1 MEQILTKDEA
11 INLYKDTKNKTP
23 FATPMRTIGT
33 NKISELYNTCMN
45 EPTFQYTRYSSS
57 NNECNGN
64 HDCGS
69 GSGGSSGS
77 SSSGNNS
84 NSKKYWISN
93 PLYESD
99 ITQETT
105 NLKNNYIDKIQNNR
119 DNIYKSVFEDMNILC
134 YDPSNTDKMQKN
146 IDYKGISYTRGK

>member
-23 FATPMRTIGT
+23 FATPLRTNGT

-45 EPTFQYTRYSSS
+45 ESTFQYTRYSSS

-64 HDCGS
+64 HDCISNGS
-69 GSGGSSGS
+69 GSG
-77 SSSGNNS
+77 SSSGNN
-84 NSKKYWISN
+84 NNNKKYWISN

-119 DNIYKSVFEDMNILC
+119 DNIYKSVFEDMDILC
-134 YDPSNTDKMQKN
+134 YDPSNTDETQKN
-146 IDYKGISYTRGK
+146 IDYRALSYMKQT

>member
-1 MEQILTKDEA
+1 MEQILKKNEA

-23 FATPMRTIGT
+23 FATPLRTNGT

-64 HDCGS
+64 HDCISNGT
-69 GSGGSSGS
+69 
-77 SSSGNNS
+77 GNN
-84 NSKKYWISN
+84 NNNKKYWISN

-119 DNIYKSVFEDMNILC
+119 DNIYKSVFEDMDILC
-134 YDPSNTDKMQKN
+134 YDPSNTDETQKN
-146 IDYKGISYTRGK
+146 IDYKGISYRNEK

>member
-1 MEQILTKDEA
+1 MEQILKKNEA

-23 FATPMRTIGT
+23 FATPLRTNGT

-64 HDCGS
+64 HDCISNG
-69 GSGGSSGS
+69 
-77 SSSGNNS
+77 SGNN
-84 NSKKYWISN
+84 NNNKKYWISN

-119 DNIYKSVFEDMNILC
+119 DNIYKSVFEDMDILC
-134 YDPSNTDKMQKN
+134 YDPSNTDETQKN
-146 IDYKGISYTRGK
+146 IDYKGISYRNEK

>member
-23 FATPMRTIGT
+23 FATPMRTNGT

-64 HDCGS
+64 HDCG
-69 GSGGSSGS
+69 GS
-77 SSSGNNS
+77 N
-84 NSKKYWISN
+84 KKYWISN

-105 NLKNNYIDKIQNNR
+105 NLKNNYMDNIQNNR

-146 IDYKGISYTRGK
+146 IDYRGISYTKQR

>member
-23 FATPMRTIGT
+23 FATPLRTNGT

-64 HDCGS
+64 HDCIS
-69 GSGGSSGS
+69 NV
-77 SSSGNNS
+77 SGNN
-84 NSKKYWISN
+84 NNNKKYWISN

-119 DNIYKSVFEDMNILC
+119 DNIYKSVFEDMDILC
-134 YDPSNTDKMQKN
+134 YDPSNTDETQKN
-146 IDYKGISYTRGK
+146 IDYKGISYTNEK